1 MRMHKNL
8 VCSSNL
14 GNSECMIKDSRLLI
28 LENVIVYLL
37 QIFSTITF
45 STLQEVIGYCMYFTY
60 LFLFYYKQIK
70 MFHKEIIL
78 FSATFVASEAVPGT

>member
-45 STLQEVIGYCMYFTY
+45 STTAGDSVV
-60 LFLFYYKQIK
+60 K
-70 MFHKEIIL
+70 KEYSIWIM
-78 FSATFVASEAVPGT
+78 